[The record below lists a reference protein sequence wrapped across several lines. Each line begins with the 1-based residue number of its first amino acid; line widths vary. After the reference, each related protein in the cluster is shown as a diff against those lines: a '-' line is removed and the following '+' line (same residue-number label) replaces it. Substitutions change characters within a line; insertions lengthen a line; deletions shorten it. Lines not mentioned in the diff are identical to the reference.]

1 MTRTIQEGALSFE
14 FADNWHVLKLD
25 DHTYYR
31 GKSRLV
37 PDRKSV
43 DIVGTDGDKSLCL
56 MEVKDYRDQTKK
68 RLTSGGLLDD
78 FNWKVHDSVSSLVGG
93 ARMAGGEDDWT
104 PLADRLVNRGKRLW
118 ALLWLE
124 EESHTSR
131 VSPERMKQKRDALQ
145 KTLQQCLRWLT
156 PHVRLIDL
164 RNYQTVLPGVTV
176 SSLAQQRDTRL
187 PDTSCQSS

>member
-1 MTRTIQEGALSFE
+1 MTRTIQEGALKLE
-14 FADNWHVLKLD
+14 FTEDWHVVKLD

-31 GKSRLV
+31 EKCKLV
-37 PDRKSV
+37 PGRKSV
-43 DIVGTDGDKSLCL
+43 DIVGIDREGSLCL
-56 MEVKDYRDQTKK
+56 MEVKDYRGQDKK
-68 RLTSGGLLDD
+68 RLTAGDLPDD
-78 FNWKVHDSVSSLVGG
+78 FNWKVHDSISSLVGG